1 MKYYKQ
7 FAEMLGLELG
17 QEFVLTDID
26 GNRKDK
32 WTYKIT
38 EDGFLSKPQASVN
51 WSVMP
56 ICTFTIENLLNGD
69 IKATPKPWKPK
80 TGEKYW
86 YYSDV
91 WEEARCINWEDWMRD
106 LSFWKAGN
114 CFRTEEEAK
123 AKYKEIMEQIRK
135 EYEEA

>member
-32 WTYKIT
+32 LTYKIT
-38 EDGFLSKPQASVN
+38 KDGFLSKPQASVD

-69 IKATPKPWKPK
+69 VKAFPKPWKPEK
-80 TGEKYW
+80 GEPYW
-86 YYSDV
+86 YYRINIRNAFSTTWCSDSL
-91 WEEARCINWEDWMRD
+91 D
-106 LSFWKAGN
+106 LCRWKAGN
-114 CFRTEEEAK
+114 CFKTREEAD
-123 AKYKEIMEQIRK
+123 AKGKEIMEQIQK